1 MTIHY
6 KQADRTIQTA
16 VITVEPD
23 TASCLRRNL
32 MQRSDTGTPET
43 IFRSHT
49 IMAGLDCG
57 TVSTIAWP
65 ILRGGVDAAVS
76 VADIEAHRAVEALA
90 AEHLNIG
97 PCGAASLAA
106 LRKLTSEA
114 GLDILKPDSVVLLL
128 ATEGPRDY
136 AVPFDTTTTDPVM
149 LTQILTQIDSSNPE
163 LSEGAGAGETAIA
176 DFLCGWLAHH
186 EFEIHRLEST
196 PGRPTV
202 VAIARGSGSG
212 RSLMLNGHIDT
223 VTLVGYAGDPVSGE
237 IRDGAVHGRGA
248 FDMKAGVAAS
258 LVAALRARETQEL
271 KGDIILALVADE
283 ENLSLGTIELLAAG
297 WRADAAV
304 VSEPTEHGL
313 MLAHKGFVWAHV
325 DIHGRAGHG
334 SRPDLCVD
342 AIVKAGHFLVALEKY
357 GADLMAG
364 KVEGSPVHP
373 RVGASTVHAG
383 LIKGGEELSSYPALC
398 TVSVERRTVPGE
410 TPELVEKQLC
420 ALLDTLV
427 ASVPDFSYAL
437 RVGESRAPYEIDEGH
452 PFVRLFDEH
461 ARTVLGQ
468 KTVVTSGTYWTD
480 SALLSEKGIP
490 TLLFGVQ
497 GEGAH
502 AAHESASI
510 RSINQV
516 TDILTRVA
524 TEFCK

>member
-1 MTIHY
+1 MT
-6 KQADRTIQTA
+6 
-16 VITVEPD
+16 
-23 TASCLRRNL
+23 
-32 MQRSDTGTPET
+32 
-43 IFRSHT
+43 
-49 IMAGLDCG
+49 GLDCG

-76 VADIEAHRAVEALA
+76 VADIEAHRAVEVLA
-90 AEHLNIG
+90 TEHLDIG
-97 PCGAASLAA
+97 PCGAAPLAA
-106 LRKLTSEA
+106 LCKLASET

-128 ATEGPRDY
+128 ATEGARDY
-136 AVPFDTTTTDPVM
+136 ALPFDTTTTDPVK
-149 LTQILTQIDSSNPE
+149 LTQILTRIDSSNPD

-186 EFEIHRLEST
+186 EFETHRFEST

-202 VAIARGSGSG
+202 VGVARGTGGG

-223 VTLVGYAGDPVSGE
+223 VTLAGYIGDPLSGE
-237 IRDGAVHGRGA
+237 IRDDAVHGRGT

-258 LVAALRARETQEL
+258 LVAAVRAHETQSL

-325 DIHGRAGHG
+325 DIHGKAGHG
-334 SRPDLCVD
+334 SRPDLCID

-357 GADLMAG
+357 GANLMAG

-373 RVGASTVHAG
+373 RVGASTIHAG

-410 TPELVEKQLC
+410 TPELVEKQLR

-427 ASVPDFSYAL
+427 ASVPDFHYAL
-437 RVGESRAPYEIDEGH
+437 RIGESRAPYEIDEAH
-452 PFVRLFDEH
+452 PFVQLFDRH
-461 ARTVLGQ
+461 AQAVLGQ
-468 KTVVTSGTYWTD
+468 KAVVTSGTYWTD

-490 TLLFGVQ
+490 TLLFGVE

-502 AAHESASI
+502 AAHESACI

-524 TEFCK
+524 TEYAQ